1 MFLHVR
7 GLHGFGDFEEGFMV
21 EWGKKLVIG
30 TNYFTDPMGNVLN
43 FEFEDDLIKK
53 GIFRIPYHFEEFYEL
68 EDLHYICTLLC
79 DPMGNVLNFEFED
92 DLIKKG
98 IFRIPYHFEE
108 FYELEDLH
116 YICTLLCGD
125 RYFRIR
131 IFDTYWTEIEYPGFV
146 NKNKDSEIKYNN
158 IHFSFKV
165 FIVNTMHPLGN
176 ATMECFYQRRNKK
189 ASKLGSFN
197 DYVTSV
203 RPRRGPRNEGAKKKP
218 PTTRT
223 KPDDPNGPDELER
236 SNDPNGSND
245 LDGPYNENG
254 PDDLGRPNDQN
265 GPDDPDGPYDPDD
278 PDGPNDPKSPD
289 DLDEPYDKNRPNDS
303 DRPDDTNDCVHV
315 VGPVWIIGPVRVVD
329 CVPFVGPIEYIGP
342 VQVIGFVWIIRP
354 VQVVGPV

>member
-1 MFLHVR
+1 MVSYDEPIYGFFGERVCRRVYINLHTVFCEGNQTKTIPVCFLV
-7 GLHGFGDFEEGFMV
+7 V
-21 EWGKKLVIG
+21 EAH
-30 TNYFTDPMGNVLN
+30 TSYNVLLGRPSLN
-43 FEFEDDLIKK
+43 TLGAFRGVNLASSPWASPGPLFIKLP
-53 GIFRIPYHFEEFYEL
+53 F
-68 EDLHYICTLLC
+68 
-79 DPMGNVLNFEFED
+79 
-92 DLIKKG
+92 
-98 IFRIPYHFEE
+98 
-108 FYELEDLH
+108 
-116 YICTLLCGD
+116 
-125 RYFRIR
+125 
-131 IFDTYWTEIEYPGFV
+131 
-146 NKNKDSEIKYNN
+146 
-158 IHFSFKV
+158 
-165 FIVNTMHPLGN
+165 
-176 ATMECFYQRRNKK
+176 
-189 ASKLGSFN
+189 
-197 DYVTSV
+197 
-203 RPRRGPRNEGAKKKP
+203 RGPRNEGEKKKP